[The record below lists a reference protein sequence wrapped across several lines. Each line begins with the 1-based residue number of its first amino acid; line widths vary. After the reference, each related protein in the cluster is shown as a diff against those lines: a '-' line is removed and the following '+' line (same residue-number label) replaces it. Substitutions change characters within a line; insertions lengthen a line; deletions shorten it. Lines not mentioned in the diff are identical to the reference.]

1 MPVTL
6 LPSVV
11 AFLGRDHS
19 NFIDGALQ
27 ISASDQRISVVD
39 PSTGETIAHLRDA
52 QAHDVNLAV
61 ASASAAFK
69 GAWAQVSPYQ
79 RGVALNRLADLMEAH
94 GEELAQ
100 LETVSSGK
108 SINLSRH
115 IEVGQSVVFL
125 RYFAGWATK
134 ISGETLTPSFPS
146 MNGEQYTAYTLREPL
161 GVVAAIVPWNFA
173 LMIGVWKL
181 GAALATGCTLVL
193 KPSEYTPLSLLR
205 LAELAI
211 EAGIPAGVVN
221 VVNGRGQ
228 VGQQLIEHPVVRKV
242 SFTGS
247 VPTGIAVGKA
257 AMAANL
263 TRVTLEL
270 GGKNAAA
277 LLADVDIDDAVQRL
291 VQSAYVHQ
299 GQVCAA
305 PERLFVHRSI
315 VEPVT
320 QKLGAALAQ
329 MVIGSP
335 LDEQAH
341 LGPLANKPHFDKILG
356 FFDRALQRNQVIYG
370 AHAVERAGYYVEP
383 TLIVATGKDDPLL
396 HEETFGPVV
405 CVLPFD
411 DEEELVALMN
421 DSPFGLTASLW
432 TNDLSKALRLIP
444 RIEAGTVWINMHTFV
459 DPAVPFGG
467 SKGSGFG
474 REFGSAFIDD
484 YTELKSVMIRY

>member
-1 MPVTL
+1 M
-6 LPSVV
+6 
-11 AFLGRDHS
+11 
-19 NFIDGALQ
+19 
-27 ISASDQRISVVD
+27 
-39 PSTGETIAHLRDA
+39 
-52 QAHDVNLAV
+52 
-61 ASASAAFK
+61 
-69 GAWAQVSPYQ
+69 
-79 RGVALNRLADLMEAH
+79 
-94 GEELAQ
+94 
-100 LETVSSGK
+100 SSGK

-115 IEVGQSVVFL
+115 IEVGQSAVFL
-125 RYFAGWATK
+125 RYFAGWTTK
-134 ISGETLTPSFPS
+134 ISGQTLTPSMPS
-146 MNGEQYTAYTLREPL
+146 TKGEQYTAYTLREPV
-161 GVVAAIVPWNFA
+161 GVVAAIVPWNFS

-181 GAALATGCTLVL
+181 GAALATGCTVIL

-211 EAGIPAGVVN
+211 EAGIPAGVLN

-228 VGQQLIEHPVVRKV
+228 VGQQLIEHPAVRKV

-277 LLADVDIDDAVQRL
+277 LLADTNVDDAVERL

-305 PERLFVHRSI
+305 PERLFVHRSL
-315 VEPVT
+315 VDAVT
-320 QKLGAALAQ
+320 QKLGAVLSQ

-335 LDEQAH
+335 LDEHAQF
-341 LGPLANKPHFDKILG
+341 GPLANKPHFEKILG
-356 FFDRALQRNQVIYG
+356 FFERARQRSQVICG
-370 AHAVERAGYYVEP
+370 GRAVDRAGYYVEP

-411 DEEELVALMN
+411 DEDELIALMN

-444 RIEAGTVWINMHTFV
+444 RIEAGTVWVNMHTFV

-467 SKGSGFG
+467 CKASGVG